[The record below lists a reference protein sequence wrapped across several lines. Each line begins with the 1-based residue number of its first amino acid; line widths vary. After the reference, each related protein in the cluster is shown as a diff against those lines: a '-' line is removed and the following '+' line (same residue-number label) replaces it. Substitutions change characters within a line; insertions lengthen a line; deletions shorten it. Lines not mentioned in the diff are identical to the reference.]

1 LIERFAWFGEFHF
14 FKAIRDENGDLQSL
28 QGFVCH
34 LHYLLHQ
41 AQNDSLHLRRTGP
54 TVVDK
59 HQIFIDLNQ
68 SCHPREHGIQGSAVP
83 FIIGL
88 IIARG
93 ATQ

>member
-1 LIERFAWFGEFHF
+1 
-14 FKAIRDENGDLQSL
+14 L

-59 HQIFIDLNQ
+59 HQIFINLNQ
-68 SCHPREHGIQGSAVP
+68 KCHPRDLAFRAARCRSSSA
-83 FIIGL
+83 
-88 IIARG
+88 
-93 ATQ
+93 